1 MRTLRG
7 PRRIAAAATAA
18 LALLLLAAAAPAL
31 AAAAPVTSA
40 AGKTVV
46 RFQDYTLAQGQAVR
60 SVVVIRGNA
69 IIGGTVARS
78 VVVVDGT
85 ATIES
90 TAVIGTDLAARDS
103 SIVVVGGRL
112 ITEPGATIHGKTVRV
127 AGFGLGGLLQGA
139 ASAAVVRPVGI
150 IVGWWQLLF
159 LPIVALVVAALFPHA
174 VSRVSD
180 RVHAKFWPSLGWGIL
195 GLLVSSVLLVVL
207 AITIIGLLLVAPA
220 VLALPA
226 ILLFCF
232 VGAAALVGRLV
243 LSSSPRYRD
252 NVLVAAVVGAL
263 LVSLVSLVP
272 IIGGLAVLVA
282 TVAGFGAA
290 LTLVNEWRLA
300 RRSTPAPAAGGPPPG
315 STPPGWTPYWTPPQG
330 TPPQGTP
337 QDPTQPGWAPQPPGW
352 TSPPGWAPQPP
363 PGWSW
368 SPQQGWSPP
377 APGAGASAADAGVS
391 AADAGAGTP
400 RTGTPNAGA
409 TPQDSAEPPA

>member
-1 MRTLRG
+1 VRTLRR
-7 PRRIAAAATAA
+7 PRRIAAVATAA

-31 AAAAPVTSA
+31 AAAAPTTSA

-69 IIGGTVARS
+69 VIGGTVARS

-90 TAVIGTDLAARDS
+90 TAVIGADLAAQDS

-159 LPIVALVVAALFPHA
+159 LPIVALVVAALFPRA

-180 RVHAKFWPSLGWGIL
+180 RVHAKFWPSFGWGII
-195 GLLVSSVLLVVL
+195 GLLAASVLLVVL
-207 AITIIGLLLVAPA
+207 AITIIGLILVVPA
-220 VLALPA
+220 GLALPA
-226 ILLFCF
+226 VLLFCF
-232 VGAAALVGRLV
+232 VGTAALVGRLV

-282 TVAGFGAA
+282 TMAGFGAA

-300 RRSTPAPAAGGPPPG
+300 RRSTAAPAAAGPPPL
-315 STPPGWTPYWTPPQG
+315 ST
-330 TPPQGTP
+330 
-337 QDPTQPGWAPQPPGW
+337 PPGW
-352 TSPPGWAPQPP
+352 TSPPGWTPQPP

-377 APGAGASAADAGVS
+377 APGAGV
-391 AADAGAGTP
+391 
-400 RTGTPNAGA
+400 GA
-409 TPQDSAEPPA
+409 TPQGSTEPPA